1 MSKLPDLKNYITEE
15 FIPDGN
21 NDHLTDD
28 LDLIASGV
36 IDSLGVLKLVA
47 FIENTYDI
55 TLEPEEIDPENL
67 KSIEAVSKLVEAR
80 GISLA

>member
-1 MSKLPDLKNYITEE
+1 MSKLPDLKQYITEE

-21 NDHLTDD
+21 NDHLADD

-67 KSIEAVSKLVEAR
+67 KSIDAVSKLVESR

>member
-1 MSKLPDLKNYITEE
+1 MSKLPELKQYITDE
-15 FIPDGN
+15 FIPDGK

-28 LDLIASGV
+28 LDMIQSGI

-67 KSIEAVSKLVEAR
+67 KSIEAINKLVEAR
-80 GISLA
+80 AVS

>member
-21 NDHLTDD
+21 NDHLSDD

>member
-1 MSKLPDLKNYITEE
+1 MSKLPELKQYITDE

-28 LDLIASGV
+28 LDLLESGV

-47 FIENTYDI
+47 FLENTYDI
-55 TLEPEEIDPENL
+55 TLEPEEIDPANL
-67 KSIEAVSKLVEAR
+67 NSIDAMAKLVAAR
-80 GISLA
+80 ATS

>member
-1 MSKLPDLKNYITEE
+1 MSKLPDLKQYITEE
-15 FIPDGN
+15 FIPDRN
-21 NDHLTDD
+21 NDHLADD

-67 KSIEAVSKLVEAR
+67 KSIDAVSKLVESR